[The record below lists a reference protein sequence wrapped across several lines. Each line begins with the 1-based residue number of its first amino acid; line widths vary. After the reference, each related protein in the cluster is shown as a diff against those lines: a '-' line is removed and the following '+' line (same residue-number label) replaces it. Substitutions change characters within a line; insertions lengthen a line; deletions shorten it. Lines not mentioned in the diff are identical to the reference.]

1 MLEILGTLVDSDLES
16 WHLRLPLIQ
25 FAINNTTH
33 SIMRKSPFFLN
44 FNRDAIIPTDL
55 LVGIASPS
63 NKDAAEILADARS
76 TLCHAADL
84 MAQEQALQAER
95 HDRSVNLIRYSPS
108 DLVLVSARK
117 NCTSSTS
124 RQVRL
129 QAESSF
135 RWTVSYHPRYWSQR
149 L

>member
-1 MLEILGTLVDSDLES
+1 M
-16 WHLRLPLIQ
+16 
-25 FAINNTTH
+25 
-33 SIMRKSPFFLN
+33 
-44 FNRDAIIPTDL
+44 IPTDL
-55 LVGIASPS
+55 LVGIVSPS

-76 TLCHAADL
+76 TLRHAADL
-84 MAQEQALQAER
+84 TAQEQELQAER

-117 NCTSSTS
+117 IVPPQL
-124 RQVRL
+124 RDKVRL